1 MTGKTSFPKEKIK
14 VLLLEGIH
22 PSAIKL
28 LRNNG
33 FSNIESLNTSLN
45 EKDLSEKIRHV
56 HLLGIRSKTQ
66 LPKGIFNKA
75 EKLLGAGCFCIG
87 TNHVDLDAATVNGV
101 AIFNSPFSNTRSVA
115 ELVIGNCIILLRRIA
130 EKNNAAH
137 KGVWLKDSRN
147 CYEVRGKTLGI
158 IGYGHIGSQISIL
171 AESLGMKVI
180 FYDIVPKLTLGNAVA
195 GKSLDELLKKSD
207 VITLHVPGTSETKNL
222 INAQRLKKMK
232 QGAILINLSR
242 GDVIDTLAVKSA
254 LEEKHLGG
262 LAVDVF
268 PTEPKSNQDI
278 FTSPLQGLPNVIL
291 TPHIGGSTVEAQE
304 AIGLDVAEKL
314 IAFTDTGSSI
324 GSLTVPDMGL
334 PVLNNAHRLLH
345 IHHNVPGVLSSIN
358 GVLSKMN
365 VNILGQYLKTNEK
378 IGYVVLDIDKKNSP
392 KVIAAIDKVKHTIRT
407 RSLY

>member
-1 MTGKTSFPKEKIK
+1 MHKTNQ
-14 VLLLEGIH
+14 LLH
-22 PSAIKL
+22 RTIKL
-28 LRNNG
+28 TDDILYSQHG
-33 FSNIESLNTSLN
+33 
-45 EKDLSEKIRHV
+45 
-56 HLLGIRSKTQ
+56 TQ
-66 LPKGIFNKA
+66 
-75 EKLLGAGCFCIG
+75 C
-87 TNHVDLDAATVNGV
+87 
-101 AIFNSPFSNTRSVA
+101 
-115 ELVIGNCIILLRRIA
+115 
-130 EKNNAAH
+130 
-137 KGVWLKDSRN
+137 
-147 CYEVRGKTLGI
+147 
-158 IGYGHIGSQISIL
+158 
-171 AESLGMKVI
+171 
-180 FYDIVPKLTLGNAVA
+180 KLTIQYCFGY
-195 GKSLDELLKKSD
+195 KE
-207 VITLHVPGTSETKNL
+207 
-222 INAQRLKKMK
+222 
-232 QGAILINLSR
+232 
-242 GDVIDTLAVKSA
+242 
-254 LEEKHLGG
+254 
-262 LAVDVF
+262 
-268 PTEPKSNQDI
+268 SNQDI